1 LFFFLSRNYSNN
13 IEKEEVLED
22 VICRKHRQM
31 CMNIYALISLYT
43 EMKKTSIKTVK
54 ARKSKR
60 KREDEDRKKHG
71 YY

>member
-1 LFFFLSRNYSNN
+1 
-13 IEKEEVLED
+13 
-22 VICRKHRQM
+22 
-31 CMNIYALISLYT
+31 MNIYALISLYT